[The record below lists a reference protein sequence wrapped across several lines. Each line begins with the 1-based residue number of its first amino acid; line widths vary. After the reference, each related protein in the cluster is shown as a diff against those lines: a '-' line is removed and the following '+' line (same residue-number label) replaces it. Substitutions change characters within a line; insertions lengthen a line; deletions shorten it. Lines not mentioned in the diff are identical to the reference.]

1 MVKCAVKPI
10 WFIDGCFFCLFLT
23 IWNEEEKHLNFE
35 WTEKWEERKF
45 WYFFISI
52 SLFFSCFFFLF
63 NQTQKYMIIR
73 ILFVSYFLSLHP
85 IKCWIFFVSNWV
97 CLKTCEFI
105 SISIL
110 KANSRSKNYLS
121 FIYCGTWIFS
131 NTPLT
136 LSISWTWY
144 VNNNNEWSLD

>member
-1 MVKCAVKPI
+1 MI
-10 WFIDGCFFCLFLT
+10 HWWMLFLSLPH
-23 IWNEEEKHLNFE
+23 HLE
-35 WTEKWEERKF
+35 WRRKTFKF
-45 WYFFISI
+45 WMDRKMRGKKILIFFISI

-97 CLKTCEFI
+97 CLKTYEFI

-110 KANSRSKNYLS
+110 KANSRSKNFLS
-121 FIYCGTWIFS
+121 FIYCGTWIFP